1 MLLRKSK
8 TASVNLLSDI
18 SSFTDVFPGLL
29 FHFIPPSSTP
39 NTSPSF
45 LYVRHCS
52 VPCQLRDFSDS
63 FYSSLT
69 SFFHTMQ
76 SLNKCS
82 LVCLF
87 EQYHQHKSELL
98 HPNFSLTKGA
108 INACPDASWK
118 KRDASSFGDLL
129 SSSGILWTSPSA
141 RTLKDWFPLSLL
153 MMSSLHSLLAP
164 LLIEGS
170 RKARLATSFLCPT
183 VSPLV
188 LLLMSS
194 RCVLW
199 ASPTARQP
207 P

>member
-1 MLLRKSK
+1 MFL
-8 TASVNLLSDI
+8 LLS
-18 SSFTDVFPGLL
+18 LL
-29 FHFIPPSSTP
+29 IQSST
-39 NTSPSF
+39 F
-45 LYVRHCS
+45 LCVRHCS

-63 FYSSLT
+63 FHSSLT

-76 SLNKCS
+76 SLKCS

-87 EQYHQHKSELL
+87 EQHHQHRSELL

-129 SSSGILWTSPSA
+129 SSSGILGTSPSA
-141 RTLKDWFPLSLL
+141 GTLKDRFPLSLL

-164 LLIEGS
+164 LLIEDL

-194 RCVLW
+194 RCALW
-199 ASPTARQP
+199 ASSTAQRLP
-207 P
+207 